1 MLGYNCVVDWIYHD
15 ISLGKIKRQDVK
27 KAIDPVVNEIN
38 KSTSISIVNLKDYFH
53 ILGLKKAFVDEEIES
68 INTIAYVSN
77 LMFEF
82 AVNRQLTRN
91 HDFTD
96 YESDISSKISRTDS
110 SSNRYYGDSFFFNLV
125 AVSDYHIAKRKP
137 IGLDYY
143 RNNAKEHYGNVIN
156 FSDNQ
161 ELLLIFTGILNYFDI
176 FEETYRKL
184 HSDFILR
191 TPDPFNHN
199 SKIYVP
205 NEIFNKRSTSIYGN
219 ERTKTINYSNN
230 KKEFQRITIKPN

>member
-1 MLGYNCVVDWIYHD
+1 MLGYNCSVDWIYRD

-27 KAIDPVVNEIN
+27 KVIEPVVNEIN
-38 KSTSISIVNLKDYFH
+38 KSTSISIVPLKDYFH
-53 ILGLKKAFVDEEIES
+53 MLGLKKVFIEEEIDS

-82 AVNRQLTRN
+82 AVNRRLTKN

-110 SSNRYYGDSFFFNLV
+110 FSNKYYGDSFFFNLV
-125 AVSDYHIAKRKP
+125 ALSEYHIAKRKP

-143 RNNAKEHYGNVIN
+143 RRNAKEHYENVIN

-161 ELLLIFTGILNYFDI
+161 ELLIIFTGILNYFDI
-176 FEETYRKL
+176 FEETYRKI
-184 HSDFILR
+184 HSDFVLR

-199 SKIYVP
+199 SRIYVP
-205 NEIFNKRSTSIYGN
+205 DEIFNKRSTTIYDAQ
-219 ERTKTINYSNN
+219 RTKTINYSNN
-230 KKEFQRITIKPN
+230 KKEFQRITTKLN